1 MPEVEETVKE
11 DVRILGNKARIVR
24 YTLVGV
30 ASGLL
35 FGIMDALINVNPMAE
50 RLYEFNL
57 PIRRT
62 SVDVIAGVVIDLA
75 YGFILMAAFLV
86 LYRSLPGRVGLVK
99 GMSFALLLWF
109 LRVVMS
115 AASQW
120 IMLNMPATALLYG
133 LLTGLGEML
142 VLGIL
147 YGATVR
153 PSA

>member
-1 MPEVEETVKE
+1 M
-11 DVRILGNKARIVR
+11 LGNKARTVR
-24 YTLVGV
+24 YTLVGI

-35 FGIMDALINVNPMAE
+35 FGIMDALINVNPIAE

-62 SVDVIAGVVIDLA
+62 SVDVIAGLLIDLA

-99 GMSFALLLWF
+99 GVSFALLVWF

-120 IMLNMPATALLYG
+120 IMLNMPVAALLYG
-133 LLTGLGEML
+133 VLTGLGEML

-147 YGATVR
+147 YGATLR

>member
-1 MPEVEETVKE
+1 MKE

-120 IMLNMPATALLYG
+120 IMLNMPVTALLYG
-133 LLTGLGEML
+133 VLTGLGEML

-153 PSA
+153 PST

>member
-1 MPEVEETVKE
+1 VKE
-11 DVRILGNKARIVR
+11 DVRILGNRSRTVR

-35 FGIMDALINVNPMAE
+35 FGIMDALINVNPIAE

-62 SVDVIAGVVIDLA
+62 SVDVIAGVAIDLA

-99 GMSFALLLWF
+99 GVSFALLVWF

-120 IMLNMPATALLYG
+120 IMLNMPVTALLYG
-133 LLTGLGEML
+133 VLTGLGEML

-153 PSA
+153 PSR

>member
-1 MPEVEETVKE
+1 VKE
-11 DVRILGNKARIVR
+11 DVRMLGNRARIVR
-24 YTLVGV
+24 YILVGL
-30 ASGLL
+30 ASGVL
-35 FGIMDALINVNPMAE
+35 FGIMDALINVNPIAE

-57 PIRRT
+57 SIRRA
-62 SVDVIAGVVIDLA
+62 SVDAIGGLLIDLA
-75 YGFILMAAFLV
+75 YGFILMAVFLV

-99 GMSFALLLWF
+99 GASFALLVWF

-120 IMLNMPATALLYG
+120 IMLNVPVAALVYG
-133 LLTGLGEML
+133 VLTGLGEML

>member
-1 MPEVEETVKE
+1 MREY
-11 DVRILGNKARIVR
+11 VRMFGNEARVVR
-24 YTLVGV
+24 YILVGI

-35 FGIMDALINVNPMAE
+35 FGIMDGLINANPIAE

-57 PIRRT
+57 PIRRA
-62 SVDVIAGVVIDLA
+62 SVDVIAGVAIDLA
-75 YGFILMAAFLV
+75 YGFILMAVFLI

-99 GMSFALLLWF
+99 GVSFALLVWF

-120 IMLNMPATALLYG
+120 IMLNMPVAALLYG
-133 LLTGLGEML
+133 VLTGLGEML
-142 VLGIL
+142 VLGLL
-147 YGATVR
+147 YGATLR

>member
-1 MPEVEETVKE
+1 MF
-11 DVRILGNKARIVR
+11 GNKARIVR
-24 YTLVGV
+24 YVLVGI

-35 FGIMDALINVNPMAE
+35 FGIMDGLINANPIAE

-57 PIRRT
+57 PIRRA
-62 SVDVIAGVVIDLA
+62 SVDAIAGAVIDLA
-75 YGFILMAAFLV
+75 YGFILMAAFLM

-99 GMSFALLLWF
+99 GVSFALLVWF

-133 LLTGLGEML
+133 VLTGLGEML

-147 YGATVR
+147 YGATLR

>member
-1 MPEVEETVKE
+1 LPEVEETVKE
-11 DVRILGNKARIVR
+11 DVRILGNRSRTVR

-35 FGIMDALINVNPMAE
+35 FGIMDALINVNPIAE

-62 SVDVIAGVVIDLA
+62 SVDVIAGVAIDLA

-99 GMSFALLLWF
+99 GVSFALLVWF

-120 IMLNMPATALLYG
+120 IIFNMPVTALLYAV
-133 LLTGLGEML
+133 LTGLGEML

-153 PSA
+153 PSR

>member
-1 MPEVEETVKE
+1 LPEVEETVKE
-11 DVRILGNKARIVR
+11 DVRMLGNKARIVR
-24 YTLVGV
+24 YMLVGM

-35 FGIMDALINVNPMAE
+35 FGIMDALINVNPIAE
-50 RLYEFNL
+50 RLYEFNV

-75 YGFILMAAFLV
+75 YGFILMAVFLV
-86 LYRSLPGRVGLVK
+86 LYRSLPGRADLVK
-99 GMSFALLLWF
+99 GVSFALLVWF

-120 IMLNMPATALLYG
+120 IMLNMPATTLLYG

-147 YGATVR
+147 YGATLR
-153 PSA
+153 SSA

>member
-1 MPEVEETVKE
+1 M
-11 DVRILGNKARIVR
+11 LSNKARIAR
-24 YTLVGV
+24 DILVGI

-35 FGIMDALINVNPMAE
+35 FGITDALININPIAE
-50 RLYEFNL
+50 KLYQFNL

-62 SVDVIAGVVIDLA
+62 SVDVTAGVVIDLA
-75 YGFILMAAFLV
+75 YGFILLAAFLV

-99 GMSFALLLWF
+99 GVSFALLVWF

-120 IMLNMPATALLYG
+120 IMLNMPVTALLYG
-133 LLTGLGEML
+133 IPTGLGEML

-153 PSA
+153 P

>member
-1 MPEVEETVKE
+1 M
-11 DVRILGNKARIVR
+11 LGNRARIVR
-24 YTLVGV
+24 YILVGL
-30 ASGLL
+30 ASGVL
-35 FGIMDALINVNPMAE
+35 FGIMDALINVNPIAE

-57 PIRRT
+57 PIRRA
-62 SVDVIAGVVIDLA
+62 SVDAIGGLLIDLA
-75 YGFILMAAFLV
+75 YGFILMAVFLV

-99 GMSFALLLWF
+99 GASFALLVWF

-120 IMLNMPATALLYG
+120 IMLNVPVAALVYG
-133 LLTGLGEML
+133 VLTGLGEML

>member
-1 MPEVEETVKE
+1 LPEVEETVKE

-24 YTLVGV
+24 CILVGV

-35 FGIMDALINVNPMAE
+35 FGIMDALINVNPIAE

-62 SVDVIAGVVIDLA
+62 SVDAIAGVVIDLA

-86 LYRSLPGRVGLVK
+86 LYKSLPGRVGLVK

-120 IMLNMPATALLYG
+120 IMLNMPVTALLYG
-133 LLTGLGEML
+133 VLTGLGEML